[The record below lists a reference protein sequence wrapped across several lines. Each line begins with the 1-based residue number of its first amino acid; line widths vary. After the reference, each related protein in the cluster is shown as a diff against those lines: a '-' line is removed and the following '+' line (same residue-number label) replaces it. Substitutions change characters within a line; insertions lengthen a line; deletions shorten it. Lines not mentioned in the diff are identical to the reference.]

1 LLVSLLD
8 GTGAKQCCTYAPY
21 HSTGT
26 QIPVAMVCMGTY
38 QGLHA
43 RLYEANF
50 WWCIAGALSHKCEL
64 KTLSK
69 RHSTRESTC
78 VGLYICC
85 VFEHELI
92 RSHDSHLELICD
104 VLHMLVL
111 RGAGWASNA
120 PQPERGKE
128 AQEQSVES
136 CV

>member
-1 LLVSLLD
+1 ME
-8 GTGAKQCCTYAPY
+8 
-21 HSTGT
+21 STG
-26 QIPVAMVCMGTY
+26 
-38 QGLHA
+38 
-43 RLYEANF
+43 
-50 WWCIAGALSHKCEL
+50 
-64 KTLSK
+64 
-69 RHSTRESTC
+69 

-92 RSHDSHLELICD
+92 QSHDSHLELIYD
-104 VLHMLVL
+104 VLHMVVL